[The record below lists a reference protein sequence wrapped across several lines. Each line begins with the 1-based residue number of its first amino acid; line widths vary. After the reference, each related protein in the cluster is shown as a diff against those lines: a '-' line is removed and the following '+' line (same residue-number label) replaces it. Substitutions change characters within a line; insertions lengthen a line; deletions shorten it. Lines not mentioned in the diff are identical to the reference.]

1 MHYTA
6 LTYHMAIT
14 APYGWVK
21 LGGENIDIQDKYQ
34 TMVSDKDI
42 NKSGDSG
49 DIKINCE

>member
-1 MHYTA
+1 
-6 LTYHMAIT
+6 MAIS

-34 TMVSDKDI
+34 TMMSDKDI

-49 DIKINCE
+49 DIKIN